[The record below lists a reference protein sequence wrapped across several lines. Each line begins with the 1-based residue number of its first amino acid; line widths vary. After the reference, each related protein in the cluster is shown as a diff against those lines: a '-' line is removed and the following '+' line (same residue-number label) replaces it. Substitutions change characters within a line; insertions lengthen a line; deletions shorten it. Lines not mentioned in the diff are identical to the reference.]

1 MKRFFRDVYADIS
14 GVLLGEPFPQKG
26 FPQINTYKTFL
37 YKYSPY
43 GEYSYRSYAPE
54 HFKVLRGIVLIV
66 TKLNQNLAVQPFF

>member
-1 MKRFFRDVYADIS
+1 MQIFQAYYWGKS
-14 GVLLGEPFPQKG
+14 LGEPLPSERFFPDKY
-26 FPQINTYKTFL
+26 IYNFL

-66 TKLNQNLAVQPFF
+66 TKLNSDLSR